1 MQLHMSKP
9 YYNLITFYVIFL
21 LFGSFSTS
29 ILPTYFLEQGLTLNQ
44 MMLGKVIYF
53 FGQLIFLFTLKN
65 LFAKFSWRMALV
77 TSIAYIFLIINLQS
91 LVPFY
96 IGQFI
101 SGTSLFFF
109 FVFYNI
115 AHFEL
120 TPKEKTANS
129 SALMF
134 ILPSLVS
141 IFAPLAAGYLAQ
153 LNIIFI
159 WIISTLLFIVCF
171 YLVKYQTDFQVVYS
185 IKQSLGEIK
194 TTRIFIFLEGLW
206 EALPFGIIPIYTLFF
221 IKEPLPFG
229 LYLSYLSFISIV
241 ANFLLGRFSDK
252 IRKRVIFLY
261 PITLAIAIVTFLFPL
276 STNNL
281 IVWVFLTTLLQLLI
295 PIFWN
300 VSTAFFVDSHTDLK
314 KTIPG
319 REIVLAIG
327 RLIGLALAFIS
338 FTIEKQPNYIFLVL
352 GLFMLLYPVIL
363 YIRTKIRKSHVY
375 L

>member
-134 ILPSLVS
+134 ILPSFVS

-153 LNIIFI
+153 LNII
-159 WIISTLLFIVCF
+159 
-171 YLVKYQTDFQVVYS
+171 
-185 IKQSLGEIK
+185 
-194 TTRIFIFLEGLW
+194 
-206 EALPFGIIPIYTLFF
+206 F